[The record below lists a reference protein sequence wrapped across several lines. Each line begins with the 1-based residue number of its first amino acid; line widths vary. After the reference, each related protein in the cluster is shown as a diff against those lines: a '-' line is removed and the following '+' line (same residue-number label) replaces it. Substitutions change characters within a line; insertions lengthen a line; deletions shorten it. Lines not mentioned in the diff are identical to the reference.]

1 MDSNEGFAPVTNV
14 DVLIVGG
21 GMAGGMLAAAL
32 ANTELTI
39 AVVDAAQVPEFP
51 HGDAEVR
58 VSAIT
63 EASFNMLTNV
73 GAWQHLPQDRLSPY
87 SSMDVWDADGTGR
100 VTFDA
105 ASARAS
111 QLGWIIENSAV
122 TAALYSVCQTKNVDW
137 RASSKITSIV
147 ASSEGWSATLE
158 SGEKIITT
166 LLVGADGAR
175 SQVREKAGIAA
186 APKDSGHRAIVATI
200 ETELAHGGCAR
211 QRFMQ
216 TGPLAM
222 LPLFGDGHRFSLVWS
237 TSPELAQ
244 ALMAMTDEEFSSA
257 LTIESEGVL
266 GACREIT
273 KRAAF
278 PIHTLHA
285 SEYAGPRLALIG
297 DAAHVVHP
305 LAGQGINLGFLDA
318 AVLSEEIHK
327 AMQRGIRIADET
339 VLKRYQR
346 RRRAHNALMLKSLN
360 GIKHLFA
367 VRDPAIR
374 FMRNVGMSL
383 VNKLPPAKAFFASEA
398 LGRNGDLPQLALREL
413 KPE

>member
-1 MDSNEGFAPVTNV
+1 M

-32 ANTELTI
+32 ADTDLNI
-39 AVVDAAQVPEFP
+39 AVVDAAPVPTFP
-51 HGDAEVR
+51 RGDADVR

-73 GAWQHLPQDRLSPY
+73 GAWQHLPADRLSPY
-87 SSMDVWDADGTGR
+87 FSMDVWDADGTGR

-105 ASARAS
+105 ESARAP
-111 QLGWIIENSAV
+111 QLGWIVENAAV
-122 TAALYSVCQTKNVDW
+122 TAALYAVCQSKNIDW
-137 RASSKITSIV
+137 RANRKIIRIDV
-147 ASSEGWSATLE
+147 SSEGWSATLD
-158 SGEKIITT
+158 SGEKIVTT

-186 APKDSGHRAIVATI
+186 GAKDSGHRAIVATI

-244 ALMAMTDEEFSSA
+244 ALMTMSDDEFSSA

-285 SEYAGPRLALIG
+285 SEYVGPRLALIG

-327 AMQRGIRIADET
+327 AMQRDISIADET

-360 GIKHLFA
+360 GIKHLFGA
-367 VRDPAIR
+367 RDPAIR
-374 FMRNVGMSL
+374 FIRNVGMSL
-383 VNKLPPAKAFFASEA
+383 VNKLPPAKTFFANEA
-398 LGRNGDLPQLALREL
+398 LGRSGDLPRLALRLLED
-413 KPE
+413 